1 MAPRALKD
9 IVRPRRLSDAVVR
22 PLNFT
27 VRHQFVL
34 LRVAGIVFLCLGA
47 TLAALGI
54 TGIIHGASLTSFSR
68 ELAQS
73 RNQGI
78 DASMWLAHWRVW
90 GLAVTCLGGVVATA
104 GAAIALNKLWGLL
117 LLATVLFLAAIA
129 PWIAQSFGLVRYR
142 FERPGF
148 ADTVVLLAFA
158 LVAIWGYFLRPEGR
172 TDA

>member
-1 MAPRALKD
+1 
-9 IVRPRRLSDAVVR
+9 VRPV
-22 PLNFT
+22 NFT

-47 TLAALGI
+47 TLAALAV
-54 TGIIHGASLTSFSR
+54 TGIIHGTSLTSFST

-73 RNQGI
+73 RNQAF

-90 GLAVTCLGGVVATA
+90 GSAITCLGGGIATA
-104 GAAIALNKLWGLL
+104 GAAIALNKRWGLL
-117 LLATVLFLAAIA
+117 LLGTVLFLAAIA
-129 PWIAQSFGLVRYR
+129 PWVAQSLGFVRYR

-148 ADTVVLLAFA
+148 VDTVVLLAFA
-158 LVAIWGYFLRPEGR
+158 LLAIWGYFMRPEGR